1 MSVTYSL
8 TLFERKFSA
17 EQMLEYTWFM
27 MDGVGTYSKA
37 AP

>member
-1 MSVTYSL
+1 MSAIYSL

-27 MDGVGTYSKA
+27 MGGVST
-37 AP
+37 